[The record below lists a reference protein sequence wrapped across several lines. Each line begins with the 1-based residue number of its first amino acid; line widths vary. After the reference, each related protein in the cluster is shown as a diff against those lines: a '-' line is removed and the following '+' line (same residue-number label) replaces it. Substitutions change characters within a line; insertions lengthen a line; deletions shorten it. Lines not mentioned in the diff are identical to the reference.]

1 MKNPVA
7 KFAAVIFGIIAAVAL
22 YLYITGCYWQP
33 ESLLLVLAILV
44 ASFSCGLYLS
54 ESFR

>member
-1 MKNPVA
+1 MKNHFYFVI
-7 KFAAVIFGIIAAVAL
+7 AVIFAVVTAIAL

-33 ESLLLVLAILV
+33 KSLLLVLAVMV
-44 ASFSCGLYLS
+44 AAFSCGLYLS

>member
-7 KFAAVIFGIIAAVAL
+7 KLAAMIFGIIAAVAL

-33 ESLLLVLAILV
+33 KSLLLVLTVMV
-44 ASFSCGLYLS
+44 AAFSCGLYLS

>member
-33 ESLLLVLAILV
+33 KSLLLVLAVMV
-44 ASFSCGLYLS
+44 AAFSCGLYLS